1 MLKQAKDKI
10 AIFFNEK
17 IEAKRYEK
25 ELRAKESSTHR
36 EMIAEAEDLA
46 SRTSYNKIA
55 KTENDNQIELV
66 ERVV

>member
-17 IEAKRYEK
+17 IEAKRYKK